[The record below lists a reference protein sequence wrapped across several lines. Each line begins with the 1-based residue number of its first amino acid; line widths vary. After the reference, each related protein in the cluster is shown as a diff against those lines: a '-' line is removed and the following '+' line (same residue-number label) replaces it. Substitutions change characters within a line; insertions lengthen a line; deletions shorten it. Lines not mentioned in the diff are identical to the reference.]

1 MKKLFTIAIG
11 AALLLS
17 ASHAFTAE
25 STNSIHN
32 LVMQVGIDIK
42 AGKTTEAALAD
53 DLKKFD
59 ELLAQYQGDT
69 MKTNE
74 AAQVLFMKAMLYLE
88 VIDNQEKGTGVMQQ
102 LKQAYPGTKWAGQA
116 DKAIAMVEKIAAA
129 KKAKGTLAVGAKF
142 PDFSVTS
149 VDGQPLSIA
158 GSKGKVVLID
168 FWATWCGPCR
178 AELPNVIATYQKHH
192 TDGFNIIGVSLDEDK
207 DKLTEYTKKMNMTW
221 PQYFDGKG
229 WSNELAGKYG
239 VQSIPATYLIDRN
252 GVIIGE
258 DLRGE
263 DLEAAVA
270 AALKKN

>member
-1 MKKLFTIAIG
+1 M
-11 AALLLS
+11 
-17 ASHAFTAE
+17 
-25 STNSIHN
+25 
-32 LVMQVGIDIK
+32 
-42 AGKTTEAALAD
+42 
-53 DLKKFD
+53 
-59 ELLAQYQGDT
+59 
-69 MKTNE
+69 
-74 AAQVLFMKAMLYLE
+74 
-88 VIDNQEKGTGVMQQ
+88 
-102 LKQAYPGTKWAGQA
+102 
-116 DKAIAMVEKIAAA
+116 
-129 KKAKGTLAVGAKF
+129 
-142 PDFSVTS
+142 
-149 VDGQPLSIA
+149 
-158 GSKGKVVLID
+158 
-168 FWATWCGPCR
+168 
-178 AELPNVIATYQKHH
+178 IATYQKHH